1 MKFGI
6 SLLVCLFFSFIS
18 SLERIQEIEYME
30 KVTSK
35 YNKNFTYFSIKFDRK
50 EGIIAKYQRGIIN
63 FEIDGENM
71 EIIDLTGDEGLK
83 TFELT
88 NEELGLKQNKE
99 LFKNFDKIEFP
110 EETDFINTKI
120 FGYPE
125 WHLIVDGKDYKSNV
139 KPEFYNEFNDLV
151 NIKEVRDYVINL
163 YDN

>member
-1 MKFGI
+1 MKFDI
-6 SLLVCLFFSFIS
+6 LLLVCLSFSFIS

-50 EGIIAKYQRGIIN
+50 EGIIAKYQRGIRKY
-63 FEIDGENM
+63 EIDGDTLEL
-71 EIIDLTGDEGLK
+71 IDLTGDEGLK

-99 LFKNFDKIEFP
+99 LFKYFDKMDFP
-110 EETDFINTKI
+110 EETEFFNPMFIY
-120 FGYPE
+120 FPE
-125 WHLIVDGKDYKSNV
+125 WHIIVDGKDYKSNV
-139 KPEFYNEFNDLV
+139 KTEFYLEFNDLV
-151 NIKEVRDYVINL
+151 NIEEVRDYVINL

>member
-1 MKFGI
+1 MI
-6 SLLVCLFFSFIS
+6 NTLHIL
-18 SLERIQEIEYME
+18 
-30 KVTSK
+30 
-35 YNKNFTYFSIKFDRK
+35 IKFDRK
-50 EGIIAKYQRGIIN
+50 TGIIAKYQRALPKYEIN
-63 FEIDGENM
+63 EETLELEDI
-71 EIIDLTGDEGLK
+71 TGDEGLK
-83 TFELT
+83 IFELT